1 MLTKMMIVQNLVIFQ
16 KNFFE
21 KIASDFVQLKKSDFK
36 MNKNVETR

>member
-16 KNFFE
+16 KNFFK
-21 KIASDFVQLKKSDFK
+21 KIASEFVELKKFDFK